1 MRLILDVK
9 HEEKTVLGFA
19 WLDIVGYGYDQDG
32 ILASIVCTGPLSDG
46 SISLVTIEEPELS
59 EDLMMNYTVQV
70 TA

>member
-19 WLDIVGYGYDQDG
+19 WLDIVGYGYDQEG
-32 ILASIVCTGPLSDG
+32 IRASIVCTGPLSDG
-46 SISLVTIEEPELS
+46 SISLVTIQEPELS
-59 EDLMMNYTVQV
+59 EDLMMHYTVQE